1 MVLGQSCPSGWIAE
15 TSVANKCVQI
25 VNQTQPWFGANFDC
39 SAYGS
44 NASLLSISN
53 AFENAEILSKFLV
66 IDPLVANL
74 GEWERWEVWM
84 SEWALNVSRKKC

>member
-1 MVLGQSCPSGWIAE
+1 MILGQNCPSGWIAE
-15 TSVANKCVQI
+15 TSVANKCVKI

-66 IDPLVANL
+66 IDPLDCQFGWV
-74 GEWERWEVWM
+74 GEKDVWM
-84 SEWALNVSRKKC
+84 NGWALNVTRKKY